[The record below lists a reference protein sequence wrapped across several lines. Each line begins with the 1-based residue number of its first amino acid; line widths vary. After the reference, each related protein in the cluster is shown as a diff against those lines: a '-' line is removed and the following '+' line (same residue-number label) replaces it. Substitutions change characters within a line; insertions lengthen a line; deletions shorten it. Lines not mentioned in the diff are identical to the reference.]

1 MQSRDQGQ
9 HAQLVGN
16 IVELST
22 NCYPVPCKAN
32 NSKHTPRSN
41 NLNAVLAIGQIL
53 FALIFINSG
62 ISHLTKLDAMTGYA
76 KYKKVPAAK
85 LSVIVSGLMILV
97 GGVFVGLGIYADLGA
112 LLLAIFLIPTAF
124 MMHNFWKETDP
135 TAKMNETVGFFK
147 DLSLAGAA
155 LIIYALVAGG
165 AELGINIT
173 GSFF

>member
-1 MQSRDQGQ
+1 MTV
-9 HAQLVGN
+9 AM
-16 IVELST
+16 
-22 NCYPVPCKAN
+22 
-32 NSKHTPRSN
+32 
-41 NLNAVLAIGQIL
+41 AIGQIL
-53 FALIFINSG
+53 FALIFVNSG

-85 LSVIVSGLMILV
+85 LSVVVSGLMILT
-97 GGVFVGLGIYADLGA
+97 GGIFVGLGIYADLGA

-124 MMHNFWKETDP
+124 LMHNLWKETDP
-135 TAKMNETVGFFK
+135 TSKMNETISFFK